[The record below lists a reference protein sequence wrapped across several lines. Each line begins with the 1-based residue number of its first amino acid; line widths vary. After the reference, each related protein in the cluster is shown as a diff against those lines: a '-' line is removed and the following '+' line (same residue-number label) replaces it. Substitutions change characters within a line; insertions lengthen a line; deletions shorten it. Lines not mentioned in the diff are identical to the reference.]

1 MPRADPA
8 GYRCWPQGCQQALL
22 CLLQHQA
29 PTCPPRCLTPCSGRL
44 RHAPA
49 AQPEPPQQRFGCH
62 QAPPT
67 RGVSSGRT
75 AVPHGIASRA
85 SRHIHGSGSLG
96 MGGWERLM
104 LQQVQTRRAAPAT
117 QPHAP
122 GQPPTFGPHG
132 RRAVVRHRREDTGVI
147 ADVGVGLPADVAVVR
162 VEGGG
167 AGDEI
172 GTN

>member
-1 MPRADPA
+1 MPQQLNLSRPSSVLDAIRLLPPA
-8 GYRCWPQGCQQALL
+8 GSARAGQRCHTAL
-22 CLLQHQA
+22 
-29 PTCPPRCLTPCSGRL
+29 P
-44 RHAPA
+44 
-49 AQPEPPQQRFGCH
+49 
-62 QAPPT
+62 
-67 RGVSSGRT
+67 
-75 AVPHGIASRA
+75 AVPC
-85 SRHIHGSGSLG
+85 RHIHGSGSLG

-132 RRAVVRHRREDTGVI
+132 RRAVVWHRREDTGVV